1 MSLES
6 KIEML
11 TAAIDRLNANMTLL
25 LTTPADQVLKVEQ
38 TAATPAANTEQPPA
52 PATTAESNQVEH
64 VAASSFTQDDL
75 RRLCMTKVKE
85 DRAFKDTLKDF
96 LSRAYGVTK
105 TSDVPD
111 DKVQEAYTRIES
123 GNLS

>member
-38 TAATPAANTEQPPA
+38 TATNTEQPPA
-52 PATTAESNQVEH
+52 PATTAESNQVEPKP
-64 VAASSFTQDDL
+64 VAAESFTQDDL
-75 RRLCMTKVKE
+75 RRLCMAKVKE